1 MSNVG
6 RVLIRVNARQH
17 HYLRKGFPPSGVIAF
32 SALKRCRNL
41 HQRKLTVVIV
51 NDALA
56 RSLKVFKL
64 TR

>member
-1 MSNVG
+1 MSTVG
-6 RVLIRVNARQH
+6 RVLIRVNAQLH
-17 HYLRKGFPPSGVIAF
+17 HYLRKGFQPSGVIAF

-41 HQRKLTVVIV
+41 HRRKLTVVIV